1 MGDKKKEEHEGHK
14 NYYCFEMKLNEW
26 ISFFFLTNSN
36 DSSTQM
42 YCKWKATI
50 SMTIAF
56 R

>member
-26 ISFFFLTNSN
+26 ISFFFSLTRMIH
-36 DSSTQM
+36 QLK
-42 YCKWKATI
+42 C
-50 SMTIAF
+50 IANGKQQF